1 MELLLAVKNPPPL
14 LHCQTLDMFVIHNVD
29 ISIGTWARTTE
40 NFTLAIVKEHLL
52 SLTTFIWANKY
63 PIASILTSDTS
74 RGASLIPKDDSS
86 PMF

>member
-1 MELLLAVKNPPPL
+1 MELLLAVKSPSL

-40 NFTLAIVKEHLL
+40 NVTLAIVKEHLL